1 MVIGVEDL
9 EPDNETEDTTYTVTR
24 PSAGSTG
31 YSPSGPGGVSLAP
44 TGPGLSGGAIDVAFQ
59 NFIATGVVPSDAVL
73 GYETGVRGP
82 LTVAAL
88 YDAGMRDISIDDLM
102 MIATKGPEILDRDLR
117 LRVELATQGDRP
129 VRRAEL
135 INQLPERNLEYL
147 AMDMFL
153 NVDGAY
159 RDIDE
164 VFDDDGM
171 LNMQQFNY
179 ALEQTFKQAMIAGPS
194 GFGTT
199 TEFLDILTQNRD
211 LSIEELQA
219 LFDEREA
226 ELEETGSGVVLFDPV
241 GLKAVAKDAFA
252 TATGRRGTKAEQQEF
267 VRLVHGLQRSGQRS
281 IDVGARAEEFAR
293 EASPVE
299 AAAMDEATAGSILM
313 DVIRSRR

>member
-1 MVIGVEDL
+1 MTNGVKDL
-9 EPDNETEDTTYTVTR
+9 EPEDENRTFTVTR
-24 PSAGSTG
+24 PSAASTG
-31 YSPSGPGGVSLAP
+31 YSPSGPGGVSLTP

-82 LTVAAL
+82 LTVQAL
-88 YDAGMRDISIDDLM
+88 YEAGMRDISVNDLM

-117 LRVELATQGDRP
+117 LRVDLATQGDKP
-129 VRRAEL
+129 IRRAEL
-135 INQLPERNLEYL
+135 VNQLPERNLEYL

-252 TATGRRGTKAEQQEF
+252 SATGRRGTKAEQQEF
-267 VRLVHGLQRSGQRS
+267 VRLVHGLQLSGQRS

-293 EASPVE
+293 EAAPVE

>member
-1 MVIGVEDL
+1 MSIEDL
-9 EPDNETEDTTYTVTR
+9 EPDNQEEDREFIVTR
-24 PSAGSTG
+24 STAGSTG
-31 YSPSGPGGVSLAP
+31 YSPTSPGGVTLSP

-73 GYETGVRGP
+73 GYESGARGP
-82 LTVAAL
+82 LTVQQL
-88 YDAGMRDISIDDLM
+88 YEAGMRDISVDDLY
-102 MIATKGPEILDRDLR
+102 MIATKGPGILDRELA
-117 LRVELATQGDRP
+117 LRVELSTGNRP
-129 VRRAEL
+129 IRRGEL
-135 INQLPERNLEYL
+135 VNQLPERNLEYL

-171 LNMQQFNY
+171 VNMQQFNY

-199 TEFLDILTQNRD
+199 SEFLDILTQNRD
-211 LSIEELQA
+211 LDVDELQA

-226 ELEETGSGVVLFDPV
+226 EIRAEEAPSIVPYDPV
-241 GLKAVAKDAFA
+241 GLAAVAKDAFA
-252 TATGRRGTKAEQQEF
+252 NATGRRGTKAEQQEF

-281 IDVGARAEEFAR
+281 IDVGAQAQEFAR
-293 EASPVE
+293 EAAPVE
-299 AAAMDEATAGSILM
+299 ASAMDEATAGSILM

>member
-1 MVIGVEDL
+1 MANGVEDL
-9 EPDNETEDTTYTVTR
+9 EPEDQSPTYSVSR
-24 PSAGSTG
+24 PGEGSTG
-31 YSPSGPGGVSLAP
+31 YSPSAPGGGTLAP
-44 TGPGLSGGAIDVAFQ
+44 GGSGFSTGGAIDLAFEQ
-59 NFIATGVVPSDAVL
+59 FIATGVVPSDAVL
-73 GYETGVRGP
+73 GYELG
-82 LTVAAL
+82 AL
-88 YDAGMRDISIDDLM
+88 PPQGISYDLLESVGLQNINQNELLM
-102 MIATKGPEILDRDLR
+102 LATKGLEILGPELQMRVGFSERDK
-117 LRVELATQGDRP
+117 P
-129 VRRAEL
+129 VRRSQIINEL
-135 INQLPERNLEYL
+135 PDRNLNYL

-164 VFDDDGM
+164 VFDDDGTV
-171 LNMQQFNY
+171 NIQQFNY

-211 LSIEELQA
+211 LSVEELQA

>member
-9 EPDNETEDTTYTVTR
+9 EPEDDRKFTVTR
-24 PSAGSTG
+24 PSAASTG
-31 YSPSGPGGVSLAP
+31 YSPSGPGGVSLTP

-82 LTVAAL
+82 LTVQAL
-88 YDAGMRDISIDDLM
+88 YEAGMRDISIDDLM

-117 LRVELATQGDRP
+117 LRVNLAARYDKP
-129 VRRAEL
+129 IRRAEL
-135 INQLPERNLEYL
+135 VNQLPERNLEYL

-211 LSIEELQA
+211 LSVEELQA

-241 GLKAVAKDAFA
+241 GLKAVAKDAFVSP
-252 TATGRRGTKAEQQEF
+252 TGRRGTKAEQQKF
-267 VRLVHGLQRSGQRS
+267 VRLVHKLQLSGQRS

-293 EASPVE
+293 EVAPVE

>member
-1 MVIGVEDL
+1 MSIKDL
-9 EPDNETEDTTYTVTR
+9 EADNQEEEDRKFIVAR
-24 PSAGSTG
+24 PTAGSTG
-31 YSPSGPGGVSLAP
+31 YSPAGPGGVTLSP

-73 GYETGVRGP
+73 GYEAGEIGGA
-82 LTVAAL
+82 LTVQQL
-88 YDAGMRDISIDDLM
+88 YEAGMRDISVDDLY
-102 MIATKGPEILDRDLR
+102 MIATKGPEILDR
-117 LRVELATQGDRP
+117 ELALRIDLSTGNRP
-129 VRRAEL
+129 VRRGEL
-135 INQLPERNLEYL
+135 VNQLPERNLEYL

-171 LNMQQFNY
+171 VNMQQFNY

-199 TEFLDILTQNRD
+199 SEFLDILTQNRD
-211 LSIEELQA
+211 LDIDELQG

-226 ELEETGSGVVLFDPV
+226 EIRAEEAPSIVLYDPV
-241 GLKAVAKDAFA
+241 GLAAVAKDAFA
-252 TATGRRGTKAEQQEF
+252 NATGRRGTKAEQQEF

-281 IDVGARAEEFAR
+281 IDVGAQAQEFAR
-293 EASPVE
+293 EAAPVE